1 MYICEVCLRQ
11 SAKRPANRRQ
21 TAENMQQAIIHNI
34 MTIKDL
40 QPALVWNNFYGL
52 TRCPRPSKHEE
63 AVREYILKWAK
74 ERNMDAVA
82 DETGNIIIRVPATPG
97 YENRRGVI
105 IQGHMD
111 MVPQKTSDTVHDFLK
126 DPIETWIDGEWVKAK
141 GTTLGADNGVGVAMG
156 MAVAEDKNLPH
167 GPIEVLITYDEETG
181 MSGAEALKP
190 GVLKGDI
197 LLNLDSEDEMELCI
211 GCAGGL
217 DAIAEFRYKKENTP
231 EGYVGYKLDVKGLS
245 GGHSGMD
252 ISLYRANANKVLAAA
267 LIPVISKFG
276 AKVVDICGGSLR
288 NAIPF
293 EGEAEIVVPK
303 SKATVVV
310 RTVRKIFEE
319 LTLRY
324 KESDPAMSAT
334 ITRSVMPAPK
344 YIQTDVVLNALKAIM
359 ACPSNV
365 IRMSQS
371 MPGLTETSIN
381 LAVVRC
387 KNGKIVV
394 SSLLRSAI
402 DESKRELADRVR
414 YIFEAFGASIKFVG
428 GYCGWIPKPDTPM
441 IAMLNDIHTR
451 MFGKPMN
458 VLATHGGLEC
468 AILGGKYPNWEMVS
482 IGPTIMYPHSPDEKV
497 NIASVANVWEFL
509 KAILKEVPEK

>member
-1 MYICEVCLRQ
+1 
-11 SAKRPANRRQ
+11 
-21 TAENMQQAIIHNI
+21 

-40 QPALVWNNFYGL
+40 QPSLVWNNFYGL

-141 GTTLGADNGVGVAMG
+141 GTTLGADNGIGVAMG

-276 AKVVDICGGSLR
+276 ARVVDICGGSLR

-310 RTVRKIFEE
+310 RTIRKIFEE

-402 DESKRELADRVR
+402 DEAKRELADRVR

-509 KAILKEVPEK
+509 KAILKEIPEK

>member
-1 MYICEVCLRQ
+1 
-11 SAKRPANRRQ
+11 
-21 TAENMQQAIIHNI
+21 

-40 QPALVWNNFYGL
+40 QPSLVWNNFYGL

-141 GTTLGADNGVGVAMG
+141 GTTLGADNGIGVAMG

-310 RTVRKIFEE
+310 RTIRKIFEE

-402 DESKRELADRVR
+402 DEAKRELADRVR

-428 GYCGWIPKPDTPM
+428 GYCGWIPKPDTPI